1 MSIDKVLSQYKTE
14 VELRAFAEAQQ
25 KTLMQVMKKNKE
37 LQEEVEHLK
46 KLVAGAVP
54 IIKSESGPDLIVSSD
69 EEEIAKIKAE
79 LEEDGVGRPKDSVR
93 YGKDDHPEGRDPL
106 GIKTLKQKEGSV
118 QYKPRKNSYFEVFK
132 DMNGGKKKILTENLD
147 KE

>member
-69 EEEIAKIKAE
+69 EEEIAKIELRKLKE
-79 LEEDGVGRPKDSVR
+79 RSYTDVLTLEEAKRVEIYTKILNSRMSLK
-93 YGKDDHPEGRDPL
+93 KDPL
-106 GIKTLKQKEGSV
+106 EREVKE
-118 QYKPRKNSYFEVFK
+118 
-132 DMNGGKKKILTENLD
+132 LD
-147 KE
+147 SSQLLAIAESNDSNIG